1 MKKILIASLS
11 LLAVVALGI
20 VYVELDSSEN
30 VPPETTT
37 ARVAP
42 EPPTPPRIT
51 TEEREYFKAVVL
63 GSEYGDNSHN
73 IRKWTKENVT
83 VGLNGNINSTDK
95 ECTDN
100 TIADFNRISTE
111 VKLTLSETSNA
122 DIQIHFAP
130 EPEFKSILSS
140 YVAVNRGYF
149 SSRWSD
155 NVIMESTILID
166 STNAITQTQRC
177 HLIRE
182 ELTQSMGMM
191 QDSNLYADS
200 IFQIE
205 WTETVKYSKQDES
218 VIRLLYGGNGI
229 EPGDSAEAIDSKTI
243 VTDMKKDR

>member
-1 MKKILIASLS
+1 
-11 LLAVVALGI
+11 
-20 VYVELDSSEN
+20 
-30 VPPETTT
+30 
-37 ARVAP
+37 
-42 EPPTPPRIT
+42 
-51 TEEREYFKAVVL
+51 
-63 GSEYGDNSHN
+63 
-73 IRKWTKENVT
+73 
-83 VGLNGNINSTDK
+83 
-95 ECTDN
+95 
-100 TIADFNRISTE
+100 
-111 VKLTLSETSNA
+111 
-122 DIQIHFAP
+122 
-130 EPEFKSILSS
+130 
-140 YVAVNRGYF
+140 
-149 SSRWSD
+149 
-155 NVIMESTILID
+155 MESTILID